1 MQDLRCTI
9 ADHNKKKFVSIT
21 LQKEADK
28 RLYCFQCQSDASG
41 VDFSKSQLVN
51 KLKLCDLDEV
61 MEGNAYSVYNWPA
74 DDEGEKIKNFLLV
87 YKSVEQQRKDIEDF
101 FVQMKVKM
109 NEQIENVKQLLVEAL
124 NATQFLKEEKLKQ
137 EEPEKKDQKKD
148 DKKETKKDDKK
159 ETKKDDKKDT
169 KKDEKKD
176 EKKDLKKEEEKLD
189 LTPTIENLKK
199 YYDSIY
205 DLTKIK
211 TLIKE
216 NAKSDPN
223 LLSAKIN
230 EYLNEQKRSE
240 QIINMR
246 KVFNGIQSGKPGFN
260 QIASNKQALESYWG
274 QIETSIQQWPY
285 KFGKIQWILTPS
297 KADESKQIKQF
308 APDYKECSGAG
319 IQSQIIYSDISF
331 TEGQHGCIILF
342 KEFDQKRAGSN
353 GNFYVGVVSDNNKDK
368 SPYGQ
373 GYRKDLFSQNGEGL
387 NVRIGTDFNNVFKMP
402 PKLLAV
408 KLDVDSNYFEICDGK
423 RTVVY
428 GLDKESKLKGQKWR
442 IYFWWN
448 LAADRIQ
455 LIHSY

>member
-1 MQDLRCTI
+1 MQDLRCSI

-21 LQKEADK
+21 LQKEAEK
-28 RLYCFQCQSDASG
+28 RLFCFQCQSDASG
-41 VDFSKSQLVN
+41 GDITKSQLVS

-74 DDEGEKIKNFLLV
+74 DDEGIKVKDFLLG
-87 YKSVEQQRKDIEDF
+87 YKSIDQQRKDVEDF
-101 FVQMKVKM
+101 FVQMKQKL

-124 NATQFLKEEKLKQ
+124 NATQFIKDEKLKQ
-137 EEPEKKDQKKD
+137 EEPEKKDVKKD

-169 KKDEKKD
+169 KKDDKKD

-189 LTPTIENLKK
+189 LSPTIENLKK
-199 YYDSIY
+199 HYDIIY

-230 EYLNEQKRSE
+230 EYLNDQKRSE
-240 QIINMR
+240 QIINMK
-246 KVFNGIQSGKPGFN
+246 KVFQGVMSGKVGFN
-260 QIASNKQALESYWG
+260 QIASNRQALESYWE
-274 QIETSIQQWPY
+274 QIQTSIQQWPY
-285 KFGKIQWILTPS
+285 KFGRLQWKLNPS
-297 KADESKQIKQF
+297 KADESKQIKQL
-308 APDYKECSGAG
+308 ADDYMDCAGAG
-319 IQSQIIYSDISF
+319 LQSQIIYSEKSF
-331 TEGQHGCIILF
+331 SEGQHGCIVLF
-342 KEFDQKRAGSN
+342 KEFDQKRSGAN
-353 GNFYVGVVSDNNKDK
+353 GNFYVGIVPEEQKDK

-373 GYRKDLFSQNGEGL
+373 GFRKDLFSQNGEGL
-387 NVRIGTDFNNVFKMP
+387 NVRIGNDFNNVFKMP

-428 GLDKESKLKGQKWR
+428 GLDQDSKLKGKNWR

-448 LAADRIQ
+448 IAADRIQ

>member
-1 MQDLRCTI
+1 MQDLRCSI

-21 LQKEADK
+21 LQKEAEK
-28 RLYCFQCQSDASG
+28 RLFCFQCQSDASG
-41 VDFSKSQLVN
+41 GDITKSQLVS

-74 DDEGEKIKNFLLV
+74 DDEGIKVKDFLLG
-87 YKSVEQQRKDIEDF
+87 YKSVDQQRKDVEDF
-101 FVQMKVKM
+101 FVQMKQKL

-124 NATQFLKEEKLKQ
+124 NATQFIKDEKLKQ
-137 EEPEKKDQKKD
+137 EEPEKKDVKKD

-169 KKDEKKD
+169 KKDDKKD

-189 LTPTIENLKK
+189 LSPTIENLKK
-199 YYDSIY
+199 HYDIIY

-230 EYLNEQKRSE
+230 EYLNDQKRSE
-240 QIINMR
+240 QIINMK
-246 KVFNGIQSGKPGFN
+246 KVFQGVMSGKVGFN
-260 QIASNKQALESYWG
+260 QIASNRQALESYWE
-274 QIETSIQQWPY
+274 QIQTSIQQWPY
-285 KFGKIQWILTPS
+285 KFGRLQWKLNPS
-297 KADESKQIKQF
+297 KADESKQIKQL
-308 APDYKECSGAG
+308 ADDYMECAGAG
-319 IQSQIIYSDISF
+319 LQSQIIYSEKSF
-331 TEGQHGCIILF
+331 SEGQHGCIILF
-342 KEFDQKRAGSN
+342 KEFDQKRGGAN
-353 GNFYVGVVSDNNKDK
+353 GNFYVGVVPEEQKDK

-373 GYRKDLFSQNGEGL
+373 GFRKDLFSQNGEGL

-428 GLDKESKLKGQKWR
+428 GLDQDSKLKGQKWR

-448 LAADRIQ
+448 IAADRIQ